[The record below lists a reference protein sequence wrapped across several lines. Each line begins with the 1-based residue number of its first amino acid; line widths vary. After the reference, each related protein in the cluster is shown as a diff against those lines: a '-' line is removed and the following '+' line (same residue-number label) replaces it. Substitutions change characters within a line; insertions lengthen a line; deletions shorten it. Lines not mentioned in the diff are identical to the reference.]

1 MFAMVVCQIVNCF
14 AFWFQSCYSL
24 HCVASFLLF
33 GGQLRSFCSYI
44 EYAIHVLSII
54 SVVSLHSWYF
64 SRTDQT
70 NRRVVLYC
78 MIVCVMF
85 VCVCVSVQG
94 GSLRILNFTSRK
106 VWGWILPE
114 ISDVEAIGKLG
125 SILKP
130 CQHCQ
135 PFELSNLESSSNINI
150 VHIIDLWI
158 VSGTNF

>member
-85 VCVCVSVQG
+85 VCVCVCAR
-94 GSLRILNFTSRK
+94 RIITHPQLYLEKGVGLNIARDQWC
-106 VWGWILPE
+106 WGNWK
-114 ISDVEAIGKLG
+114 IGKHFETMSTL
-125 SILKP
+125 STLWTFKFRIQL
-130 CQHCQ
+130 QHQHRSHHWSVDC
-135 PFELSNLESSSNINI
+135 
-150 VHIIDLWI
+150 
-158 VSGTNF
+158 